1 MRRFFLLLLTF
12 LLVDVSLSEATPLE
26 NRRAVFFS
34 PRVTNALAP
43 QVVFT
48 NDLTTSP
55 LDSNFTVTRSG
66 SAWAYNTSGSIVSF
80 SANTQRRPAT
90 PTTTSL
96 NAGLGVDLV
105 RTNLFLNS
113 TAPVTRTVTLTG
125 IGTKV
130 AWITGGG
137 SLTLSGAASCV
148 VTEAAPCTFYNAS
161 AGVSLTATKAGTVTF
176 AQIEQCSTANVANC
190 APSAPIVTAGAN
202 VTRQADVIKTTNITA
217 LGVPLKAASY
227 VIDFYVPAKN
237 TLNQVIMSLSDCAV
251 TTQLRVAYQP
261 ANNFVGFVPYTSGS
275 PGTGANSSAVTTGTT
290 NRVAVS
296 YDPSGISIAVNGT
309 TAASRSFSNTLVPS
323 CLNIGSDGAGGNQ
336 TTGFISKIVAYNGRL
351 GATAL
356 QIASAIP
363 IPTPAGGFKWVG
375 DTGQSLT
382 VGVQALVTTT
392 TPPVP
397 TCGLMSNDLFGT
409 RGAQGYN
416 TALLHTSTS
425 GYIPAFETFYAPPP
439 YDPTNYGETQVSAKL
454 AQLCSYATGETY
466 IGRSGGAGGRA
477 LALLSKGSGP
487 YNNTI
492 ADLTT
497 AVGLSGNK
505 IEDIGHG
512 FAQGES
518 DRAASTPIATY
529 RAQGIQ
535 LFSDFN
541 ADIKALTGQATNIN
555 FYVMQLAQSAGAGGS
570 NNYSQVQLEWQL
582 GGVGQTSPYARVC
595 GPQYIYPKA
604 AQGKPT
610 GDGTHDSALG
620 YRWMGEQEAR
630 CLQYERGGSGTW
642 YPLYATAIAFDAV
655 DKSVINVTFNKTISA
670 LPPGQGVAANHGF
683 EFIDDCLSQK
693 ISTVTLGASSA
704 VIQLTGIPSCA
715 NPTLQNA
722 WDGPTKLTDT
732 ALPTLQSGGS
742 GYTDGTCSVSVS
754 YNTANAYS
762 LATLNVTVAAGAITS
777 INSVTFLGLYPKTD
791 NGTHGGVPLTGCGGS
806 GATAGITLSTGF
818 TSNYWSAAWSDIAH
832 ASGVVGANTG
842 QALNDYLVI
851 FSLPVTP

>member
-1 MRRFFLLLLTF
+1 MRYFLVLFLLLAS
-12 LLVDVSLSEATPLE
+12 VGAYSQSIGVAKSVVMGSHNIPL
-26 NRRAVFFS
+26 
-34 PRVTNALAP
+34 PP
-43 QVVFT
+43 QIVFT

-55 LDSNFTVTRSG
+55 IDANFTVTRSSTG
-66 SAWAYNTSGSIVSF
+66 WAYDTGGSIVSY
-80 SANTQRRPAT
+80 ATNIQRRPAS
-90 PTTTSL
+90 PRGTSL

-113 TAPVTRTVTLTG
+113 TAPVTQTVTLTG

-130 AWITGGG
+130 AWITGNG

-161 AGVSLTATKAGTVTF
+161 AGVSLTSTAAGTVTF

-202 VTRQADVIKTTNITA
+202 VTRQADIVNTTNIA
-217 LGVPLKAASY
+217 SLGIPVAAASY

-237 TLNQVIMSLSDCAV
+237 NLNQVLMSLSNCAV

-261 ANNFVGFVPYTSGS
+261 ANNFVGFVPYNSGA
-275 PGTGANSSAVTTGTT
+275 PGAGANSTAVSTGQI
-290 NRVAVS
+290 NRVAVA
-296 YDPSGISIAVNGT
+296 YDATGVSIAVNGT
-309 TAASRSFSNTLVPS
+309 PAASRAFSNTFVPS

-336 TTGFISKIVAYNGRL
+336 TTGFISKIVAYDGRL
-351 GATAL
+351 NTTAL
-356 QIASAIP
+356 QVASAIP
-363 IPTPAGGFKWVG
+363 VPTPAGGFKWVG

-382 VGVQALVTTT
+382 VGVQALVDTT

-397 TCGLMSNDLFGT
+397 TCGLMPDDIFGT
-409 RGAQGYN
+409 RGAQSFN
-416 TALLHTSTS
+416 TALVGAVTT
-425 GYIPAFETFYAPPP
+425 GYVPAFEAFYAPPP
-439 YDPTNYGETQVSAKL
+439 YDPANYGETQVTAKL
-454 AQLCSYATGETY
+454 VQLCSYATGETY
-466 IGRSGGAGGRA
+466 IGRSGGAGGRT
-477 LALLSKGSGP
+477 LALLSQGSGP

-497 AVGLSGNK
+497 AVGLSGNNVT
-505 IEDIGHG
+505 DIGHG

-518 DRAASTPIATY
+518 DRAASTSIAAY
-529 RAQGIQ
+529 RAQGIR
-535 LFSDFN
+535 LFLDFN
-541 ADIKALTGQATNIN
+541 TDIKALTSQTSDVI
-555 FYVMQLAQSAGAGGS
+555 FYIMQLAKTASGGGS
-570 NNYSQVQLEWQL
+570 NDYSQVQLEWQL
-582 GGVGQTSPYARVC
+582 GSVGQTSPYARVC

-610 GDGTHDSALG
+610 GDGTHNSALG
-620 YRWMGEQEAR
+620 YKWMGEQEAR
-630 CLQYERGGSGTW
+630 CLQYEYGGTGTW

-655 DKSVINVTFNKTISA
+655 DKSIINVTFNKTVSV
-670 LPPGQGVAANHGF
+670 LPPGQGVAANNGF
-683 EFIDDCLSQK
+683 EFIDDCLSEK
-693 ISTVTLGASSA
+693 ISSVTLGASSA

-742 GYTDGTCSVSVS
+742 GYTNGTCSVSVS

-762 LATLNVTVAAGAITS
+762 LATLNVTVVAGAVTS
-777 INSVTFLGLYPKTD
+777 IDSVTFLGLYPKTD

-806 GATAGITLSTGF
+806 GAAAGIILTAGF

-832 ASGVVGANTG
+832 ASGVVGATTG
-842 QALNDYLVI
+842 EALDDYLVI
-851 FSLPVTP
+851 FSLPVSP